1 MEIKK
6 LPNFNQELQVLPY
19 SIKTDGIYVQYFDN
33 GVQAG
38 FPSPADDFKE
48 QKLSLDEKY
57 LSKPNSTFIVLVKG
71 DSMFP
76 TLQHGDLLIVRR
88 DLNTDD
94 NTIAIISVNN
104 SDFTVKRI
112 DKVNNILIADNVN
125 HNNIKI
131 NSEDELISFGVVKH
145 LIRDL

>member
-6 LPNFNQELQVLPY
+6 LPNFNEELQVLPY
-19 SIKTDGIYVQYFDN
+19 SIKSDGIYVQYFDN

-48 QKLSLDEKY
+48 QKLSLDDKY

-112 DKVNNILIADNVN
+112 DKANNVLIADNVN
-125 HNNIKI
+125 HSNIQI
-131 NSEDELISFGVVKH
+131 NPEDELISFGVVKH